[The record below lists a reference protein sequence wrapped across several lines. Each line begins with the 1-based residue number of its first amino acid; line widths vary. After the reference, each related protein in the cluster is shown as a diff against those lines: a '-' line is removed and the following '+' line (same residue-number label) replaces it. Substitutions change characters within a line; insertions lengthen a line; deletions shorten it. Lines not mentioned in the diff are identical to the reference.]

1 MIERSRIW
9 KQWLTAGLLLGIFTA
24 CSPDKPAVQRDPKAA
39 EAGKEGKPGIS
50 IAYVNLDSLE
60 AKYEFFKD
68 RKAAF
73 EKTQASMEA
82 EIQRLS
88 KSFQNEVAAF
98 QKKAQS
104 GTLTQSEGQELEQ
117 RLAKMQQ
124 NVETRSQNLS
134 MELMKEQEKFNN
146 ELQAKLDTFL
156 QEYNADEKYDFIFS
170 HVKGT
175 TLLWANEAYDITKEV
190 VDGLNTRYRETAGAD
205 GTKKKEAK

>member
-1 MIERSRIW
+1 MTIKKNKIW
-9 KQWLTAGLLLGIFTA
+9 MQCLTAGLFLGTFAA
-24 CSPDKPAVQRDPKAA
+24 CNPDKPLAETGRNAV
-39 EAGKEGKPGIS
+39 EAGTGAKGNLS

-60 AKYEFFKD
+60 ANYEFFQDK
-68 RKAAF
+68 KKEF
-73 EKTQASMEA
+73 EKTQASMDA

-134 MELMKEQEKFNN
+134 MELMKAQEKFNR
-146 ELQAKLDTFL
+146 ELQGRLDTFL
-156 QEYNADEKYDFIFS
+156 GEYNAEGKYDFIFS

-190 VDGLNTRYRETAGAD
+190 VDGLNARYRKVKVEGD
-205 GTKKKEAK
+205 KKSAAE